1 MKNVLRIQNYLS
13 FQNLTFFGL
22 VILAYQNYETR
33 NKLNEINSNLEY
45 ALFELE
51 ETKKEAMEANK
62 YAKSANTIAFSIFSR
77 WIKFSIFNMKHFY
90 ILVIDINMS

>member
-62 YAKSANTIAFSIFSR
+62 YAKSANTIAFSIFSCA
-77 WIKFSIFNMKHFY
+77 KN
-90 ILVIDINMS
+90 ILRSY

>member
-1 MKNVLRIQNYLS
+1 MKNVLRIQNYLN

-62 YAKSANTIAFSIFSR
+62 YAKSANTMAFSIFSAVEE
-77 WIKFSIFNMKHFY
+77 KK
-90 ILVIDINMS
+90 

>member
-1 MKNVLRIQNYLS
+1 MKNILRIQNYLS

-51 ETKKEAMEANK
+51 ETKKDGGNK
-62 YAKSANTIAFSIFSR
+62 S
-77 WIKFSIFNMKHFY
+77 
-90 ILVIDINMS
+90 

>member
-1 MKNVLRIQNYLS
+1 MKNILKLQNYLN

-33 NKLNEINSNLEY
+33 NKLNEMSSTFEY

-51 ETKKEAMEANK
+51 EIKKEATEANK
-62 YAKSANTIAFSIFSR
+62 YAKSANTMAFSIFSE
-77 WIKFSIFNMKHFY
+77 IENEK
-90 ILVIDINMS
+90 

>member
-1 MKNVLRIQNYLS
+1 MKNILKLQNYLN

-33 NKLNEINSNLEY
+33 NKLNEMNPTFEY

-51 ETKKEAMEANK
+51 EIKKEATEANK
-62 YAKSANTIAFSIFSR
+62 YAKSANTMAFSIFSE
-77 WIKFSIFNMKHFY
+77 IENEK
-90 ILVIDINMS
+90 